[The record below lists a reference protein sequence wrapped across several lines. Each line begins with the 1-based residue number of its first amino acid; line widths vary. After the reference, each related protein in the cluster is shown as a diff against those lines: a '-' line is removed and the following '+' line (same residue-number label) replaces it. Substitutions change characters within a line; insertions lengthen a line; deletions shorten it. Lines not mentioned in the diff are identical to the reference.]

1 MITAMF
7 IGLSILPLS
16 ALVSG
21 ALFLRFKKV
30 SFHVPSFVVFGLL
43 TMYVDFH
50 YFARAYEVSLANGQW
65 GPAAG
70 TMAMFSVVTTLNAVC
85 FGLLGAAVYSLLSR
99 AFKKQDNFV
108 NLPLTSIAAIFVLA
122 FSTATYQIMN
132 HHSHSASQKI
142 IAKASGELTPELV
155 NELILI
161 DQNLKD
167 KTMIQSL
174 LLNPNCPESV
184 LNDFAKKEQVV
195 YRATVLKNPKLSE
208 EIVNQLATD
217 QNEVVRYHVA
227 INKKVST
234 EVLEMLRNDPA
245 KDVRNKARAEYGKRI
260 KTN

>member
-21 ALFLRFKKV
+21 ALFLHFKKP
-30 SFHVPSFVVFGLL
+30 SFHVPSFLLFSFL
-43 TMYVDFH
+43 TMFVDFH
-50 YFARAYEVSLANGQW
+50 YFARAYEVSLSNGQW

-70 TMAMFSVVTTLNAVC
+70 TMAMFSVVTTINSFC
-85 FGLLGAAVYSLLSR
+85 FGLLGSAIYSLLSR
-99 AFKKQDNFV
+99 AFKKQDYFAK
-108 NLPLTSIAAIFVLA
+108 LPLTNIAAIFILA

-142 IAKASGELTPELV
+142 IATASGELTPELV
-155 NELILI
+155 SQLILM

-174 LLNPNCPESV
+174 LMNPNCPESV

-195 YRATVLKNPKLSE
+195 YRATVLKNPKLSAE
-208 EIVNQLATD
+208 VVNGLATD

-234 EVLEMLRNDPA
+234 EVLEILTNDPA
-245 KDVRNKARAEYGKRI
+245 KDVRNKARAEYGKRT